1 MRDMVSTYTLAPPTL
16 GFVPT
21 LRLFATIRVA
31 AGTGR
36 ATIAGETVGEVLAEA
51 TARFGSDFEQLIPIC
66 RIWVN
71 GASADVTTPVADGD
85 EVALL
90 PPVSGG

>member
-1 MRDMVSTYTLAPPTL
+1 M
-16 GFVPT
+16 PT

-31 AGTGR
+31 AGTGK
-36 ATIAGETVGEVLAEA
+36 ATIAGDTVGDVLNAAAEE
-51 TARFGSDFEQLIPIC
+51 FGQDFEQLIPIC

-71 GASADVTTPVADGD
+71 GTSAELSTAVADSD

>member
-1 MRDMVSTYTLAPPTL
+1 M
-16 GFVPT
+16 PT
-21 LRLFATIRVA
+21 LRLFATVRVA

-36 ATIAGETVGEVLAEA
+36 AQVEGDTVDAVLQNAVA
-51 TARFGSDFEQLIPIC
+51 KFGDEFAALIPIC

-71 GASADVTTPVADGD
+71 GQSADRATSVAAGD

>member
-1 MRDMVSTYTLAPPTL
+1 MA
-16 GFVPT
+16 T
-21 LRLFATIRVA
+21 LRLFATVRVA
-31 AGTGR
+31 AGVGK
-36 ATIAGETVGEVLAEA
+36 ASFDGATVGEILDAAVAEYGA
-51 TARFGSDFEQLIPIC
+51 EFESLVPVC

-71 GASADVTTPVADGD
+71 GQVADRETAVSGTD

>member
-1 MRDMVSTYTLAPPTL
+1 MA
-16 GFVPT
+16 T
-21 LRLFATIRVA
+21 LRLFAQVREA
-31 AGTGR
+31 AGTGSAEFDGQTVAAVVEAASDAFGPDFR
-36 ATIAGETVGEVLAEA
+36 ALLGT
-51 TARFGSDFEQLIPIC
+51 C

-71 GASADVTTPVADGD
+71 GEPALETDPVTGSD

>member
-1 MRDMVSTYTLAPPTL
+1 MS
-16 GFVPT
+16 T

-31 AGTGR
+31 AGTGK
-36 ATIAGETVGEVLAEA
+36 ASFEGSTVAEVLENASAE
-51 TARFGSDFEQLIPIC
+51 FGDEFAQLIPIC

-71 GASADVTTPVADGD
+71 GESADAETEVGTDD

>member
-1 MRDMVSTYTLAPPTL
+1 MQSTYNLL
-16 GFVPT
+16 GRRLRFVPI
-21 LRLFATIRVA
+21 LRLFATVRVA
-31 AGTGR
+31 TGTGKVE
-36 ATIAGETVGEVLAEA
+36 IEGQTVNDVLENASLK
-51 TARFGSDFEQLIPIC
+51 FGDEFTELIPIC

-71 GASADVTTPVADGD
+71 GESADRDTQVAAGD

>member
-1 MRDMVSTYTLAPPTL
+1 M
-16 GFVPT
+16 PT

-36 ATIAGETVGEVLAEA
+36 ADIEGDTVAAVLENATTAFGASFAE
-51 TARFGSDFEQLIPIC
+51 LIPVC

-71 GASADVTTPVADGD
+71 GDAATAETPVGSGD

>member
-1 MRDMVSTYTLAPPTL
+1 M
-16 GFVPT
+16 PT
-21 LRLFATIRVA
+21 LRLFATVRVA

-36 ATIAGETVGEVLAEA
+36 DTIEGETVDAVLTNAAAKYGEEFA
-51 TARFGSDFEQLIPIC
+51 SLIPIC
-66 RIWVN
+66 RVWVN
-71 GASADVTTPVADGD
+71 GQAAEPTSPVSVGD

>member
-1 MRDMVSTYTLAPPTL
+1 MRDMAFNVHSRFPYT
-16 GFVPT
+16 GFVPA
-21 LRLFATIRVA
+21 LRLFATVRVA
-31 AGTGR
+31 AGTGK
-36 ATIAGETVGEVLAEA
+36 AQIEGDTVAQVIENASAE
-51 TARFGSDFEQLIPIC
+51 FGDEFAQLVPIC

-71 GASADVTTPVADGD
+71 GTTANETTSVGPND

>member
-1 MRDMVSTYTLAPPTL
+1 MS
-16 GFVPT
+16 T

-31 AGTGR
+31 AGTGK
-36 ATIAGETVGEVLAEA
+36 ASIEGSTVAEVLANA
-51 TARFGSDFEQLIPIC
+51 TNEYGDEFAKLIPSC

-71 GASADVTTPVADGD
+71 GQSADADTAVGPDD

>member
-1 MRDMVSTYTLAPPTL
+1 MPI
-16 GFVPT
+16 
-21 LRLFATIRVA
+21 LRLFATVRVA

-36 ATIAGETVGEVLAEA
+36 AEIPGVSVDEVITNASAE
-51 TARFGSDFEQLIPIC
+51 FGSEFAELIPIC
-66 RIWVN
+66 RVWVN
-71 GASADVTTPVADGD
+71 GQSATTDTAVGPND

>member
-1 MRDMVSTYTLAPPTL
+1 MA
-16 GFVPT
+16 T
-21 LRLFATIRVA
+21 LRLFATVRVA

-36 ATIAGETVGEVLAEA
+36 DTFDLDDGATVGDVLDAAIGRYGDEFA
-51 TARFGSDFEQLIPIC
+51 ALVPVC
-66 RIWVN
+66 RIWLNGDTADREAFVN
-71 GASADVTTPVADGD
+71 AGD

>member
-1 MRDMVSTYTLAPPTL
+1 MPS
-16 GFVPT
+16 
-21 LRLFATIRVA
+21 LRLFATVRVA
-31 AGTGR
+31 AGTGK
-36 ATIAGETVGEVLAEA
+36 AAIDGSTVAEVLENASNEYGPEFAE
-51 TARFGSDFEQLIPIC
+51 LLPVC

-71 GASADVTTPVADGD
+71 GQAADADTEVSDTD

>member
-1 MRDMVSTYTLAPPTL
+1 M
-16 GFVPT
+16 PT
-21 LRLFATIRVA
+21 LRLFATVRVA

-36 ATIAGETVGEVLAEA
+36 ASIEGDTVDDVLANA
-51 TARFGSDFEQLIPIC
+51 TSQFGQDFAELIPIC

-71 GASADVTTPVADGD
+71 GQSADRSTAVGDAD

>member
-1 MRDMVSTYTLAPPTL
+1 MAN
-16 GFVPT
+16 
-21 LRLFATIRVA
+21 LRLFGLAREA
-31 AGTGR
+31 AGMASIEVRGD
-36 ATIAGETVGEVLAEA
+36 TVGEVVEEVKGSLGAE
-51 TARFGSDFEQLIPIC
+51 FEAVIPIC

-71 GASADVTTPVADGD
+71 GEPADSFTRIEEFD

>member
-1 MRDMVSTYTLAPPTL
+1 M
-16 GFVPT
+16 PT
-21 LRLFATIRVA
+21 LRLFATIRIA

-36 ATIAGETVGEVLAEA
+36 DSVPGATVDEVIENASDRYGENFAALV
-51 TARFGSDFEQLIPIC
+51 PIC

-71 GASADVTTPVADGD
+71 GEAAEGSDAVGDGD

>member
-1 MRDMVSTYTLAPPTL
+1 MPS
-16 GFVPT
+16 

-31 AGTGR
+31 AGVGK
-36 ATIAGETVGEVLAEA
+36 AQIEGSTVAEVLDNASNA
-51 TARFGSDFEQLIPIC
+51 YGSDFIALIPTC
-66 RIWVN
+66 KIWVN
-71 GASADVTTPVADGD
+71 GKAIDDVSHPVSDGD

>member
-1 MRDMVSTYTLAPPTL
+1 M
-16 GFVPT
+16 PT
-21 LRLFATIRVA
+21 LRLFATVRVA
-31 AGTGR
+31 AGTGK
-36 ATIAGETVGEVLAEA
+36 AQIEGNTVGEVLDNASSE
-51 TARFGSDFEQLIPIC
+51 FGDAFADLIPIC

-71 GASADVTTPVADGD
+71 GATADASTAVKSGD

>member
-1 MRDMVSTYTLAPPTL
+1 MA
-16 GFVPT
+16 T
-21 LRLFATIRVA
+21 LRLFATVRVA
-31 AGTGR
+31 AGTGK
-36 ATIAGETVGEVLAEA
+36 ASFDGSTVSEVLDAAASEY
-51 TARFGSDFEQLIPIC
+51 GSEFESLVPLC

-71 GASADVTTPVADGD
+71 GKGADSQTPVGDGD

>member
-1 MRDMVSTYTLAPPTL
+1 M
-16 GFVPT
+16 PT

-31 AGTGR
+31 AGVGK
-36 ATIAGETVGEVLAEA
+36 AEMEGETVADVLANA
-51 TARFGSDFEQLIPIC
+51 TLAYGAGFAELIPSC

-71 GASADVTTPVADGD
+71 GESAEPDTPVSEGD

>member
-1 MRDMVSTYTLAPPTL
+1 MAI
-16 GFVPT
+16 
-21 LRLFATIRVA
+21 LRLFATVRVA

-36 ATIAGETVGEVLAEA
+36 DTVDGSTVGEVIAA
-51 TARFGSDFEQLIPIC
+51 ASDRYGDEFAALVPIC

-71 GASADVTTPVADGD
+71 GQSADLTTPVGDGD